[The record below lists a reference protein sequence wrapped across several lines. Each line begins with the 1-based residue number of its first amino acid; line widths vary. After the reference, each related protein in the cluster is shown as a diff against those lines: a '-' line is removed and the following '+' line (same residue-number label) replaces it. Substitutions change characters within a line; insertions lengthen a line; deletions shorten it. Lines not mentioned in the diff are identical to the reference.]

1 MLEFAE
7 ITSEVPTVL
16 PYLGPEIIAVM
27 EAACNA
33 LPNDSRSGPGLPSPS
48 RIDGRS
54 IPLMVSS
61 RNLTCSDSMTVG
73 VLNVCVRWRP

>member
-1 MLEFAE
+1 M
-7 ITSEVPTVL
+7 L

-27 EAACNA
+27 EVACNA
-33 LPNDSRSGPGLPSPS
+33 LPNDSRSGPGLLSPS
-48 RIDGRS
+48 RIEGRS

-61 RNLTCSDSMTVG
+61 HNLTCSDSMTVG